1 MSKDILY
8 VQIIFYLTVYM
19 KAKTIYK
26 NRILYFQNKYE
37 TYSVNE
43 HKNKIKHT
51 GNSGEAYKKTK

>member
-1 MSKDILY
+1 
-8 VQIIFYLTVYM
+8 M

-51 GNSGEAYKKTK
+51 GNSGEAYKKTKQ